1 MYSRSEDFGVTWTE
15 PQSVVDTPVVWSQIV
30 GTDDQTVQRIWQET
44 SSTGTTLW
52 HEQSLDDGET
62 WIRTVPVS
70 VFGDTVGTPSLSR
83 DSAGRLHLLLVVHSG
98 TNKFVL
104 QHWLYDGQRWSAERT
119 LDINFYGNTAI
130 NSVEVDVSDTG
141 NLGVL
146 LSDLTQ
152 STDDST
158 QEYEILFA
166 NRLLEIPTASST
178 PDHQLTPEPQTT
190 PTTSGNLQATNTQPH
205 VAGTPVETPI
215 VFPDEPGPSDSSSWI
230 AIAGPVVIGLIIL
243 IVIYII
249 FRGIRSWR

>member
-70 VFGDTVGTPSLSR
+70 VFGDTIGTPSLSR
-83 DSAGRLHLLLVVHSG
+83 DSAGRLHLLLVVRSG

-119 LDINFYGNTAI
+119 LDINFY
-130 NSVEVDVSDTG
+130 
-141 NLGVL
+141 
-146 LSDLTQ
+146 
-152 STDDST
+152 
-158 QEYEILFA
+158 
-166 NRLLEIPTASST
+166 NRLLEIPAASVT
-178 PDHQLTPEPQTT
+178 PDQQLTPQPQIT
-190 PTTSGNLQATNTQPH
+190 PTITGELQPTKTQPP
-205 VAGTPVETPI
+205 VAATPTETPF
-215 VFPDEPGPSDSSSWI
+215 VFPDEPEPSNSSSWI
-230 AIAGPVVIGLIIL
+230 AIAGPIVIGLIIL